1 MSNKELKALAKEQIN
16 GNILM
21 LFVIALIFV
30 VINTVV
36 VAIPVVGQVA
46 IFFVSGILNISMCTI
61 YLNLAKGQEPKVEDL
76 QIGLKEWKEGT
87 ILFFFEGLFISIW
100 TLLFII
106 PGIIKGIAYSQCF
119 FILADN
125 PGMSGRQAL
134 KESMKMMQGHKM
146 DYFML
151 MLSFLGWNIL
161 AVCTCGILYL
171 WLGPYMY
178 AAATNFYNTIKGSV
192 AYEA

>member
-1 MSNKELKALAKEQIN
+1 MSNKELKALAKEQIK

-21 LFVIALIFV
+21 LFVIQLIFV

-36 VAIPVVGQVA
+36 VAIPVVGQIA
-46 IFFVSGILNISMCTI
+46 IFFVSGILFISLYTI
-61 YLNLAKGQEPKVEDL
+61 YLNLAKGQAPKVEDL
-76 QIGLKEWKEGT
+76 QIGLKDWKEGT
-87 ILFFFEGLFISIW
+87 ILFFFQGLFISLW

-119 FILADN
+119 YILAEN

-146 DYFML
+146 EYFML
-151 MLSFLGWNIL
+151 MLSFIGWNIL
-161 AVCTCGILYL
+161 SVLTCGILYI
-171 WLGPYMY
+171 WVAPYMF
-178 AAATNFYNTIKGSV
+178 ATATNFYNKIKGSV